1 MKSTLKTVYIDKIKL
16 LNKYSEHYYQKNNP
30 LVTDQQFD
38 NLKKEIIELEY
49 EFINNGGKLIFP
61 LPRLHIVDKS
71 NYKFYLNSDFDDLAF
86 S

>member
-1 MKSTLKTVYIDKIKL
+1 MKPDYLFVFIW
-16 LNKYSEHYYQKNNP
+16 H
-30 LVTDQQFD
+30 FR
-38 NLKKEIIELEY
+38 KEIIELEY
-49 EFINNGGKLIFP
+49 EYINNGGKLIFP